1 MTDNTTLIK
10 DDLLTWVNTD
20 NTEFYENLPLDEFY
34 KTALIGGLDS
44 GIDVDVI
51 MPYVNVAHS
60 ILEVGAG
67 YGRVLNHLITRGYKG
82 KLSAIERSKKLC
94 QWLKSQYQH
103 RVTILEG
110 SLMTIT
116 HQEKYDLILWMWTG
130 LAEFSKDEQVTAL
143 KKLLGYLTPEGKI
156 ILDMVP
162 LTEKTLNTVALTVQE
177 HICETKYGTDHCY
190 ISSEEEITN
199 YAQKIGLKTIEKKA
213 YKSLPE
219 RTRLFYIL
227 SR

>member
-1 MTDNTTLIK
+1 
-10 DDLLTWVNTD
+10 V
-20 NTEFYENLPLDEFY
+20 PLDEFY
-34 KTALIGGLDS
+34 KNAVIGGLDS
-44 GIDVDVI
+44 GKDIDVI
-51 MPYVNVAHS
+51 MPYVNAAES

-82 KLSAIERSKKLC
+82 KLSGIERSGKLC
-94 QWLKSQYQH
+94 KWLNSQYQQ
-103 RVTILEG
+103 RVMILKG

-130 LAEFSKDEQVTAL
+130 LAEFSKDEQITGL
-143 KKLLGYLTPEGKI
+143 KKMLQYLNPEGKI

-177 HICETKYGTDHCY
+177 HIFETKYGTDHCY
-190 ISSEEEITN
+190 LPSEEEITG
-199 YAQKIGLKTIEKKA
+199 YAHAIGLNKVEKIA
-213 YKSLPE
+213 YKPLPE

-227 SR
+227 S